1 VNQQHP
7 VSSTHPAASESPIIL
22 ASGSPRRKRLLEL
35 IGLPIEIVPSGIDE
49 RPKDGEGPSDF
60 ALRAAR
66 EKALD
71 VASRHHGRRV
81 LGADTV
87 VEIDGVILGKPA
99 GAKGAREMLR
109 SLSGREHLVH
119 TGVAL
124 VVADGV
130 RELVDTASVR
140 FAALDDD
147 IISWY
152 VESGEPMDKAGAY
165 AIQGIGGLLV
175 VEIRGAPHTVVGLPI
190 HRLPELFTAQGLEFW
205 EVLSP
210 ERREEI

>member
-1 VNQQHP
+1 M
-7 VSSTHPAASESPIIL
+7 
-22 ASGSPRRKRLLEL
+22 
-35 IGLPIEIVPSGIDE
+35 PSDIDE

-99 GAKGAREMLR
+99 GAEGAREMLR

-124 VVADGV
+124 VVADSV
-130 RELVDTASVR
+130 RELVDTASVC

-175 VEIRGAPHTVVGLPI
+175 AEMQGSPHTVVGLPI
-190 HRLPELFTAQGLEFW
+190 HRLAGALRRSGSRFLGGL
-205 EVLSP
+205 LSP
-210 ERREEI
+210 ERR